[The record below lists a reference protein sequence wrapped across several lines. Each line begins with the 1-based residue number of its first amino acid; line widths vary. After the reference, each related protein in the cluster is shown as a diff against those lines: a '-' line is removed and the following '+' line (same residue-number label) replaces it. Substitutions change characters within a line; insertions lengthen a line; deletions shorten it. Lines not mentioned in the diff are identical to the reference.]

1 MRHRFPEP
9 TPAEK
14 TGGIALLLALLLAF
28 LNPSLASAPLAFF
41 LLLCLV
47 APFFPAFGFFLPV
60 ISQGSPAGNRIALT
74 FDDGPWPSS
83 TPILLEL
90 LARHQ
95 LRATFFVVGRQA
107 AQFPELIEAI
117 LAQGHSIGNHSLRHD
132 PFLMLRTPAHL
143 QGDIHA
149 TQEILKKFGIRPRV
163 FRPPAGITNPVLG
176 RVLARENLM
185 AVAYSCR
192 AFDRGNRNIRNLAE
206 KILRQLRPGGIVM
219 LHDLPPQRASKSDCW
234 QKELVRLF
242 SVLQDSGRVVA
253 LEEIIQHPVMESAGE
268 PVFVTA

>member
-1 MRHRFPEP
+1 MRHRFPES
-9 TPAEK
+9 TRAEK

-28 LNPSLASAPLAFF
+28 FSPSLAIVPLAFF
-41 LLLCLV
+41 LSLCLA
-47 APFFPAFGFFLPV
+47 APFFPAFAFFLPM
-60 ISQGSPAGNRIALT
+60 ISRGTPDGNRIALT

-90 LARHQ
+90 LSRHQ

-132 PFLMLRTPAHL
+132 PFLMLRAPANV
-143 QGDIHA
+143 QRDIHA

-192 AFDRGNRNIRNLAE
+192 AFDRGNRNVRKLAE
-206 KILRQLRPGGIVM
+206 KILRQLKPGSIVM
-219 LHDLPPQRASKSDCW
+219 LHDLPPQRKTVSDCW
-234 QKELVRLF
+234 QKELARLF
-242 SVLQDSGRVVA
+242 AALQDSGRVVA
-253 LEEIIQHPVMESAGE
+253 LEEIIRNPVMERAAESVAA
-268 PVFVTA
+268 TA